1 MINFW
6 FLLPFLVAA
15 RYSFIKSLFKMRHN
29 KPHSP
34 TPHPP
39 QTYCIIGCEQNSKY
53 CGTQI
58 QEIAP
63 QFENKKHITISPG
76 GFKGFYM
83 LGVTT
88 YIKTFFE
95 VEDEY
100 IFSGASAGSWNAL
113 TMSYVGEPYT
123 LYPRI
128 RKILT
133 AVNSVFKK
141 RTILYTQKQ
150 LRAGIMEKFRDD
162 EFDLKKLFIGVTTNT
177 PRIGSQICFRR
188 KTHIYTNFSN
198 LDEAV
203 DACMASSHIP
213 FITGDH
219 KYKYRGIDAYDGG
232 FSKNPFLPT
241 APYLKITPNI
251 WGAENETY
259 GLESFT
265 TLFFKRKYDLI
276 ELFETGFLDSFENHD
291 KLARLFKERGAPSNI
306 SNMANHIDI

>member
-1 MINFW
+1 MINLW
-6 FLLPFLVAA
+6 FILPCLVAA
-15 RYSFIKSLFKMRHN
+15 RYSFIKSLFGMRRCAPRGH
-29 KPHSP
+29 
-34 TPHPP
+34 HPP
-39 QTYCIIGCEQNSKY
+39 TYCIIGGGGGGAATDDENTKF
-53 CGTQI
+53 CGRHI
-58 QEIAP
+58 EKIAP

-83 LGVTT
+83 LGVTA

-95 VEDEY
+95 VEDDY

-113 TMSYVGEPYT
+113 TMSYIGEPYT

-128 RKILT
+128 RKILYS
-133 AVNSVFKK
+133 VNELFKS
-141 RTILYTQKQ
+141 RTILYMQKQ

-162 EFDLKKLFIGVTTNT
+162 EFDFQKLFIGVTTNT
-177 PRIGSQICFRR
+177 IPNPFFRH

-213 FITGDH
+213 FITGGH
-219 KYKYRGIDAYDGG
+219 KYIYRGIDAYDGG
-232 FSKNPFLPT
+232 FSKNPFLPIT
-241 APYLKITPNI
+241 PYLKITPNI

-265 TLFFKRKYDLI
+265 TLFFKHKYDLI
-276 ELFETGFLDSFENHD
+276 ELFDMGFLDSFENHD
-291 KLARLFKERGAPSNI
+291 ELARLFTARKPPPA
-306 SNMANHIDI
+306 D

>member
-1 MINFW
+1 
-6 FLLPFLVAA
+6 
-15 RYSFIKSLFKMRHN
+15 MRR
-29 KPHSP
+29 PVSP
-34 TPHPP
+34 THPSK
-39 QTYCIIGCEQNSKY
+39 TYCIIDCNKNSKY
-53 CGTQI
+53 CGKQI
-58 QEIAP
+58 KEIAP
-63 QFENKKHITISPG
+63 QFEDKKLITISPG

-95 VEDEY
+95 VEKDY

-133 AVNSVFKK
+133 EVNSVFKQ

-150 LRAGIMEKFRDD
+150 LRAGMIEKFRDD
-162 EFDLKKLFIGVTTNT
+162 EFDLQKLFIGVTTNT
-177 PRIGSQICFRR
+177 HPIWGQHICFGH

-203 DACMASSHIP
+203 HACMASSHIP

-219 KYKYRGIDAYDGG
+219 KYKYRDIDAYDGG

-241 APYLKITPNI
+241 EPYFKITPNI

-291 KLARLFKERGAPSNI
+291 KLARIFKERGAPTN
-306 SNMANHIDI
+306 